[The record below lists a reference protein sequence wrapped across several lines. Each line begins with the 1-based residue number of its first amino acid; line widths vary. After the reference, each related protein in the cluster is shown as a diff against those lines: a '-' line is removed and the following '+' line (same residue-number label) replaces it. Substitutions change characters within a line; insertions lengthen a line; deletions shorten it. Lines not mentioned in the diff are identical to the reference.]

1 MFTTT
6 TAQPARTIPRLG
18 VAGAAVA
25 AAVIAVRLAPMSL
38 AVIAALVP
46 LVGAAVVDA
55 AERRLPNTLV
65 LLSAVPVS
73 IVCLLDPFADR
84 LTAIGGVAMGA
95 LLLAGPLLATHLL
108 APAAM
113 GFGDV
118 KAGASLGAT
127 LGLIR
132 PELALWTL
140 CIAAAITAGWG
151 VARRERYVALG
162 PGLVLAALAVL
173 LVSAY
178 VGIEVTAWH

>member
-6 TAQPARTIPRLG
+6 TAQPARTIPRSA
-18 VAGAAVA
+18 VAGTAVA
-25 AAVIAVRLAPMSL
+25 LGVIAVRLAPLSL

-46 LVGAAVVDA
+46 LAAAAVVDA
-55 AERRLPNTLV
+55 AERRLPNSLV

-73 IVCLLDPFADR
+73 IVCLLDPFVDR
-84 LTAIGGVAMGA
+84 LTALGGVTVGA
-95 LLLAGPLLATHLL
+95 LLLAGPLLATHLI
-108 APAAM
+108 APEAM

-118 KAGASLGAT
+118 KAGVSLGAA

-140 CIAAAITAGWG
+140 CLAAAITAGWG
-151 VARRERYVALG
+151 LARRERYVALG
-162 PGLVLAALAVL
+162 PGLVFAALAVL
-173 LVSAY
+173 FVSAC